1 MIVPWGL
8 FLGSDTLNQ
17 LLFSPRL
24 LLPIT
29 IMLKFLRNVLA
40 SILGTLIALGAVSII
55 GGVLVSAIVFVSLME
70 DEEEVTVEDQSVLVM
85 DLSVPIR
92 DSQPIETVA
101 EAIIDEASWLN
112 LRQTI
117 ATLEAAAA
125 DDRITALFLD
135 GSWGDSGAG
144 YAVLKELRPALEAFK
159 AAEKPIIAYDVTW
172 TEREYYLGSIAD
184 EIFIHPIG
192 LMDLNGLSAEEM
204 FLAQALEKFGIGVQ
218 VIRVGSFKAAVEPF
232 LTDKFSPENREQLT
246 ALLEELWQEFLTIAA
261 KNRQMTPARLQ
272 QIIAKGGGLL
282 AEDAKNQGLVDETAY
297 FDEVASRLRELT
309 AETEEGAR
317 PFRQVSVESYHALEL
332 YDPADA
338 GSGGKIALV
347 YAEGEIVYGEGELEQ
362 IGSDRLREQLRDLR
376 LDDEIKAVVLRVNSP
391 GGSATASEIIFRELH
406 LLQQTKPVI
415 VSMGNIAAS
424 GGYWIATASD
434 QIFAQAN
441 TITGSIGVYG
451 ILPNV
456 AKIGNDN
463 GITWDVVKTAPF
475 ADIDTVTRPKTAA
488 ELAQYQAFVDHIYDL
503 FLEKVGESRELP
515 QAKVSDIAQGR
526 VWSGTAA
533 KKIGL
538 VDQIGGLE
546 AAIAYAAEAA
556 ELGDNWQVEEYQNE
570 ATFEELLLRS
580 LAIEQ
585 DSPLTQQWSQL
596 QEQLRLFK
604 SLNDPRAAYALWPFE
619 LQID

>member
-1 MIVPWGL
+1 
-8 FLGSDTLNQ
+8 
-17 LLFSPRL
+17 
-24 LLPIT
+24 
-29 IMLKFLRNVLA
+29 MLKFLQNVLA
-40 SILGTLIALGAVSII
+40 SLLGTLIALGAVSII

-85 DLSVPIR
+85 DLSTPIR

-101 EAIIDEASWLN
+101 EAIIDESSWLN

-246 ALLEELWQEFLTIAA
+246 ALLGELWQEFLMIAA
-261 KNRQMTPARLQ
+261 KNRQMTPTRLQ
-272 QIIAKGGGLL
+272 EIIAKGGGLL

-441 TITGSIGVYG
+441 TITGSIGVFG
-451 ILPNV
+451 ILPNFG
-456 AKIGNDN
+456 KIGNDN

-475 ADIDTVTRPKTAA
+475 ADIDTVTRPKTEA

-503 FLEKVGESRELP
+503 FLQKVGESRELP

-526 VWSGTAA
+526 VWSGVAA

-556 ELGDNWQVEEYQNE
+556 ELGDDWQVEEYQNE

-585 DSPLTQQWSQL
+585 DSPLTQQWNQL

-604 SLNDPRAAYALWPFE
+604 SLNDPRAAYALWPFD

>member
-1 MIVPWGL
+1 
-8 FLGSDTLNQ
+8 
-17 LLFSPRL
+17 
-24 LLPIT
+24 
-29 IMLKFLRNVLA
+29 MLKFLQNVLA
-40 SILGTLIALGAVSII
+40 SLLGTVLALGAVSIL
-55 GGVLVSAIVFVSLME
+55 GGVLVSAIVVVSLME
-70 DEEEVTVEDQSVLVM
+70 DEEDITIEEQSVLVM

-101 EAIIDEASWLN
+101 EALVDEASGLN

-117 ATLEAAAA
+117 ASLEAAAE

-135 GSWGDSGAG
+135 GSWGGSGAG

-159 AAEKPIIAYDVTW
+159 AAEKPILAYDVNW

-184 EIFIHPIG
+184 EVFIHPIG

-204 FLAQALEKFGIGVQ
+204 FLTGALEKFGVGVQ
-218 VIRVGSFKAAVEPF
+218 VVRAGSFKAAVEPF

-246 ALLEELWQEFLTIAA
+246 ALLGELWQEFLTIAA
-261 KNRQMTPARLQ
+261 QNRQMTPTKLQ
-272 QIIAKGGGLL
+272 SILAQGGGLL
-282 AEDAKNQGLVDETAY
+282 AENAQKQGLVDEIAH
-297 FDEVASRLRELT
+297 FDEVAGRLRELT
-309 AETEEGAR
+309 GEAEEGDR
-317 PFRQVSVESYHALEL
+317 PFRQVSVGAYHALEL
-332 YDPADA
+332 YDEAAA

-376 LDDEIKAVVLRVNSP
+376 LDDEIEAVVLRVNSP

-406 LLQQTKPVI
+406 LLQQQKPVI
-415 VSMGNIAAS
+415 VSMGNVAAS
-424 GGYWIATASD
+424 GGYWIATASE

-441 TITGSIGVYG
+441 TITGSIGVFG
-451 ILPNV
+451 ILPNFG
-456 AKIGNDN
+456 KIGNDN
-463 GITWDVVKTAPF
+463 GITWDVIKTAPF
-475 ADIDTVTRPKTAA
+475 ADIETVTRPKTEA
-488 ELAQYQAFVDHIYDL
+488 ELAQYQIFVDQLYDL
-503 FLEKVGESRELP
+503 FLKKVGDARELP
-515 QAKVSDIAQGR
+515 RADVADIAQGR
-526 VWSGTAA
+526 VWSGVAA
-533 KKIGL
+533 KQIGL

-596 QEQLRLFK
+596 QGQLRLFK
-604 SLNDPRAAYALWPFE
+604 SLNDPRAAYALWPFD